1 MSHDPVSLDIA
12 LQRVQDGA
20 ASDALPVCND
30 AGDVV
35 GYFVPAARY
44 EEMQARL
51 KEFEDVVLIP
61 FVDTRNMTDA
71 EAIEALTSGK
81 NKR

>member
-12 LQRVQDGA
+12 LQRVQAGA

-35 GYFVPAARY
+35 GSCPR
-44 EEMQARL
+44 R
-51 KEFEDVVLIP
+51 
-61 FVDTRNMTDA
+61 
-71 EAIEALTSGK
+71 AL
-81 NKR
+81 